1 MSDQTLDE
9 LLSEAAESY
18 RLNLTEKAENL
29 YIAALQINP
38 NQAGALFN
46 LGTLL
51 LRRSDLRGNEFV
63 KDALG
68 QDSANEIDLSRAVE
82 LVAQILISNSY
93 KKKAGEW
100 LEYAERNKINFPTI
114 AELKRQVDIPP
125 HLEKLIYSSAQKKEL
140 ERYHPIESSSYVY
153 AIDVVGGCNLR
164 CPTCPVGNQK
174 EMLKGIMPPELFSS
188 ILKKISR
195 DNPVHK
201 PDIWLFNWSEPLL
214 NPHLPS
220 FIEEIREA
228 NLSSFISSNLNIS
241 DRIDGVMKAN
251 PDRFKVSISSLKQE
265 IYGVTHERGDIKTVV
280 DNFERLAKAR
290 DRHSSSTEIWIGH
303 HLYKN
308 TIGEIDQIKA
318 LANHYGFGYRP
329 SYAIMAPIEK
339 SYSSIK
345 NIHSEMSAIENE
357 LIFHPKTIAE
367 NIKPRRSGNMDCE
380 LRFNMTAINYDGS
393 VSLCCGTTQSLSN
406 EVGIKTYFLEK
417 SKSEMEALKYN
428 HHFCTLCMANNLH
441 LTIQDV

>member
-1 MSDQTLDE
+1 MSAQTLDE

-18 RLNLTEKAENL
+18 RLNLTEKAEKL
-29 YIAALQINP
+29 YISALQINP
-38 NQAGALFN
+38 NQPGALFN

-51 LRRSDLRGNEFV
+51 LRRSDLRGDEFV
-63 KDALG
+63 KDALE
-68 QDSANEIDLSRAVE
+68 QDSANEIDLSKAVE
-82 LVAQILISNSY
+82 LVVQIHIANAY
-93 KKKAGEW
+93 KKKASEW
-100 LEYAERNKINFPTI
+100 LEYAERHKIDFPTL
-114 AELKRQVDIPP
+114 AQLKRQVDLPL
-125 HLEKLIYSSAQKKEL
+125 HLEKFTYSSAQKKEL
-140 ERYHPIESSSYVY
+140 ERYHPIESSDYVY

-174 EMLKGIMPPELFSS
+174 EMPKGIMRPELFSS
-188 ILKKISR
+188 ILKKITR

-214 NPHLPS
+214 NPHLSS
-220 FIEEIREA
+220 FIEEIRGA

-241 DRIDGVMKAN
+241 DRIDEVMKAN
-251 PDRFKVSISSLKQE
+251 PNRFKVSISSLKQE

-290 DRHSSSTEIWIGH
+290 DRHHSSTEIWIGH

-308 TIGEIDQIKA
+308 TIGEVEQIKA
-318 LANHYGFGYRP
+318 LANRYGFGYRP

-345 NIHSEMSAIENE
+345 SINSEISGIENE
-357 LIFHPKTIAE
+357 LIFHPKTIAK

-393 VSLCCGTTQSLSN
+393 VSLCCGTTKDLSN
-406 EVGIKTYFLEK
+406 EIGIKTYFLEK
-417 SKSEMEALKYN
+417 SKSDLEALKYN
-428 HHFCTLCMANNLH
+428 HQFCTLCMDNNLH
-441 LTIQDV
+441 LTIQDI

>member
-1 MSDQTLDE
+1 MSAQRLNQ

-18 RLNLTEKAENL
+18 RLNLTEKAESL
-29 YIAALQINP
+29 YVAALQINP

-51 LRRSDLRGNEFV
+51 LRKSDLRGDQLV
-63 KDALG
+63 KDAFK
-68 QDSANEIDLSRAVE
+68 QDGANEIDLGRAVE
-82 LVAQILISNSY
+82 LVAQIYIANAY

-100 LEYAERNKINFPTI
+100 LEYAVRHKIFFPTL

-125 HLEKLIYSSAQKKEL
+125 HLEKVTYSPAQKKEL

-164 CPTCPVGNQK
+164 CPTCPVGNEK
-174 EMLKGIMPPELFSS
+174 EMPKGIMPPELFSS
-188 ILKKISR
+188 ILKRISR
-195 DNPVHK
+195 DNVVHK

-214 NPHLPS
+214 NPHLSS
-220 FIEEIREA
+220 FIEEIRSA

-265 IYGVTHERGDIKTVV
+265 IYGVTHERGDISVV
-280 DNFERLAKAR
+280 VSNFEKLAKAR
-290 DRHSSSTEIWIGH
+290 DRYRSTTEIWIGH

-308 TIGEIDQIKA
+308 TIDEMDQIKA
-318 LANHYGFGYRP
+318 LTNRYGFGYRP
-329 SYAIMAPIEK
+329 SNAIMAPIEK
-339 SYSSIK
+339 SYSLLS
-345 NIHSEMSAIENE
+345 NINAGMSGIEKE

-367 NIKPRRSGNMDCE
+367 NLKQKRSGSMDCE

-406 EVGIKTYFLEK
+406 EVGVKTYFLEK
-417 SKSEMEALKYN
+417 SKAELEALKYN
-428 HHFCTLCMANNLH
+428 HHFCNLCMSNNLH
-441 LTIQDV
+441 LTIQDI